1 MHASILLQLPNAA
14 MHSNDYNDMKSRMGE
29 MLIKVLCDLQ
39 EAAFELER
47 LNYASYQPVNKSIR
61 PRFCKKCQVRVPL
74 HVPVT
79 FCYAVTPCYVVGF
92 GPLQVKKASFPS
104 RGICQGHDSCVQ
116 QTAISS

>member
-1 MHASILLQLPNAA
+1 MQVSFYSYQMQF
-14 MHSNDYNDMKSRMGE
+14 MHSNDYNDMKSRMVE

-74 HVPVT
+74 RFH
-79 FCYAVTPCYVVGF
+79 AHNS
-92 GPLQVKKASFPS
+92 VKCWTHSYLGYWHHLLA
-104 RGICQGHDSCVQ
+104 CSCDILLCSD
-116 QTAISS
+116 TML